1 MFRKA
6 SNKDTISLTAPT
18 RLGES
23 GVFIL
28 DSQKMLSLSPGPKAK
43 KNCQNLKLR
52 GYFRVPTNF
61 LKTEV
66 GGGGRRIVQWV
77 GFLFA
82 SYREPPA
89 SIFK

>member
-6 SNKDTISLTAPT
+6 SNKDAISLTAPT

-66 GGGGRRIVQWV
+66 GGEKNSAMGWV
-77 GFLFA
+77 L
-82 SYREPPA
+82 
-89 SIFK
+89 ICLL

>member
-1 MFRKA
+1 M
-6 SNKDTISLTAPT
+6 
-18 RLGES
+18 
-23 GVFIL
+23 FIL

-43 KNCQNLKLR
+43 KNCQNLNLR

-66 GGGGRRIVQWV
+66 EGGSGGGRRIVQWV

-82 SYREPPA
+82 SYRGPPA
-89 SIFK
+89 CIFK

>member
-1 MFRKA
+1 M
-6 SNKDTISLTAPT
+6 
-18 RLGES
+18 
-23 GVFIL
+23 FIL

-43 KNCQNLKLR
+43 KNCQNLNLR

-66 GGGGRRIVQWV
+66 EGGSGGPRRIVQWV

-82 SYREPPA
+82 SYRGPPA
-89 SIFK
+89 CIFK